1 MKSLFH
7 SKTQRWQK
15 FLLVS
20 GRLVGAHPDGQQ
32 HGVSK
37 EVLKSVFTHVANSYE
52 NLLEQKKVFAWE
64 KSLTSTELVWDT
76 NMAAVSLFWDTKMAA
91 VTSCENAL

>member
-1 MKSLFH
+1 MKSLFY
-7 SKTQRWQK
+7 SKTQRRQK

-37 EVLKSVFTHVANSYE
+37 ESS
-52 NLLEQKKVFAWE
+52 NLIYWNKRKRLHKKRVYLLQDWFGTPTWPPFYYVGTP
-64 KSLTSTELVWDT
+64 KWPP
-76 NMAAVSLFWDTKMAA
+76 
-91 VTSCENAL
+91 

>member
-1 MKSLFH
+1 MKSLFY

-37 EVLKSVFTHVANSYE
+37 ESSNNFANNFE
-52 NLLEQKKVFAWE
+52 NLLEQKKAFA
-64 KSLTSTELVWDT
+64 
-76 NMAAVSLFWDTKMAA
+76 
-91 VTSCENAL
+91 